1 MMYIN
6 EIEKICGPVPPNYE
20 AINPDSENFIFQ
32 NDPNFNA
39 INLYDFFGNGATVN
53 SFSECAHYVN
63 GGWEPF
69 KTTIFDIGAIF
80 LYIAIGTFSVFK
92 IYKYFQSVFTI
103 EKLKSFFNTSGLFK
117 RISKQLNRK
126 EILRVFYT
134 FFFFVQSYFLFDY
147 VRTKSVRIP
156 RFIDEYISLTSNLN
170 FFKNLNF
177 NAGEFIGGSYSTSL
191 TSGPISAI
199 GSVFAWNITDK
210 LTISRMSNF
219 FWIYLLQI
227 FFAYLIVK
235 LYKSDFKFLFFI
247 SGLSLVLIPWWQG
260 SLYSLGEIPSVIIF
274 VNAIF
279 LFPKIR
285 KLSLLLFSISIFY
298 GKLLN
303 LVPFVGFYIV
313 VMFNERK
320 IKKVINDFIMFLIP
334 LSSWLFFA
342 NSKYEQG
349 NVFQYIK
356 DQYFFIINHQSSG
369 ASMDGQNFLDKL
381 IHSFTTSEFIGWNI
395 FDKTRLTIIP
405 ILFLYILYKNREDI
419 NKYFGEI
426 TIPFMSSFFFVYL
439 WFWILNSTKWMRHT
453 QHYTILLIVGLIYL
467 LNFNVITSKV
477 DLGLSVAL
485 LAIFID
491 NNKYLILFLIVFSIL
506 VIYYIESVS
515 KHSYIKFLIALI
527 LFIDISLPYFEK
539 DTFGNLHH
547 IIEDCKIELIS
558 EECKSAYLN
567 TN

>member
-1 MMYIN
+1 MDIN

-69 KTTIFDIGAIF
+69 KTTIFDIGAII

-117 RISKQLNRK
+117 SISNQLNKK
-126 EILRVFYT
+126 EISRVFYT

-147 VRTKSVRIP
+147 IRTKSVRIP

-199 GSVFAWNITDK
+199 GSVFAWNVTDK
-210 LTISRMSNF
+210 LTISRISNF

-247 SGLSLVLIPWWQG
+247 SGISLVLIPWWQG
-260 SLYSLGEIPSVIIF
+260 SLYSLGEFPSSIIF

-279 LFPKIR
+279 LFPKLRSI
-285 KLSLLLFSISIFY
+285 SLVLFSISIFY

-303 LVPFVGFYIV
+303 LVPFAGFYIII
-313 VMFNERK
+313 MIYE
-320 IKKVINDFIMFLIP
+320 KKVRNIIKDLIFFLIP
-334 LSSWLFFA
+334 LSSWLLLA
-342 NSKYEQG
+342 NSKYEGG
-349 NVFQYIK
+349 NAFIYIR
-356 DQYFFIINHQSSG
+356 DQFLFITNHQSSG
-369 ASMDGQNFLDKL
+369 TPTGEQNFFDSL
-381 IHSFTTSEFIGWNI
+381 INSFISSEFSTWNS
-395 FDKTRLTIIP
+395 FDKARLTIIP
-405 ILFLYILYKNREDI
+405 IIFLIIIFRNKEQINTFFGKITLPIISSLLF
-419 NKYFGEI
+419 
-426 TIPFMSSFFFVYL
+426 SYL
-439 WFWILNSTKWMRHT
+439 WFWLLNTTKWMRHT
-453 QHYTILLIVGLIYL
+453 QHFIVPLIIIIIYLVNFNIINSKLDLAILILLVGL
-467 LNFNVITSKV
+467 
-477 DLGLSVAL
+477 
-485 LAIFID
+485 FIE
-491 NNKYLILFLIVFSIL
+491 NNKYLFILLAVAAIFI
-506 VIYYIESVS
+506 IYNIEENV
-515 KHSYIKFLIALI
+515 KYAYIKTLLVVII
-527 LFIDISLPYFEK
+527 FIDISLPYFEK

-547 IIEDCKIELIS
+547 IIEDCRIELIS
-558 EECKSAYLN
+558 LECKSSYLSGN
-567 TN
+567 

>member
-1 MMYIN
+1 MDIN
-6 EIEKICGPVPPNYE
+6 EIEKICGPVPQNYE

-69 KTTIFDIGAIF
+69 KTTIFDIGAII
-80 LYIAIGTFSVFK
+80 LYIAVGAFSAFK
-92 IYKYFQSVFTI
+92 IYKYFQSVFTF
-103 EKLKSFFNTSGLFK
+103 EKLKSFFNTSGLFE
-117 RISKQLNRK
+117 RISNQLNRK
-126 EILRVFYT
+126 EISIVFYT

-147 VRTKSVRIP
+147 IRTKSVRIP

-191 TSGPISAI
+191 TSGPVSAI

-210 LTISRMSNF
+210 LTISRISNF
-219 FWIYLLQI
+219 FWVYLLQI

-274 VNAIF
+274 INAIF

-303 LVPFVGFYIV
+303 LVPFVGFYVV

-342 NSKYEQG
+342 NSRYGQG
-349 NVFQYIK
+349 NAFQYIK

-369 ASMDGQNFLDKL
+369 ASMDGQNFIDKF

-453 QHYTILLIVGLIYL
+453 QHYTILLIIGLVYL

-477 DLGLSVAL
+477 DLVLSVAL

-491 NNKYLILFLIVFSIL
+491 NNKYLIFCLIVFSIL
-506 VIYYIESVS
+506 VIYYIESAS

>member
-1 MMYIN
+1 MDIN
-6 EIEKICGPVPPNYE
+6 EIEKICGPVPVNYE
-20 AINPDSENFIFQ
+20 AINPDSENFIFE

-39 INLYDFFGNGATVN
+39 INLYDFLGNGATVN

-69 KTTIFDIGAIF
+69 KTTIFDIGTII
-80 LYIAIGTFSVFK
+80 LYIAIGAFTAFK

-103 EKLKSFFNTSGLFK
+103 EKLKSFFNT
-117 RISKQLNRK
+117 LNRK
-126 EILRVFYT
+126 KIVRVFYP

-210 LTISRMSNF
+210 LTISRISNF

-313 VMFNERK
+313 VMINERK
-320 IKKVINDFIMFLIP
+320 IKK
-334 LSSWLFFA
+334 
-342 NSKYEQG
+342 
-349 NVFQYIK
+349 
-356 DQYFFIINHQSSG
+356 
-369 ASMDGQNFLDKL
+369 
-381 IHSFTTSEFIGWNI
+381 
-395 FDKTRLTIIP
+395 
-405 ILFLYILYKNREDI
+405 
-419 NKYFGEI
+419 
-426 TIPFMSSFFFVYL
+426 
-439 WFWILNSTKWMRHT
+439 
-453 QHYTILLIVGLIYL
+453 
-467 LNFNVITSKV
+467 
-477 DLGLSVAL
+477 
-485 LAIFID
+485 
-491 NNKYLILFLIVFSIL
+491 NN
-506 VIYYIESVS
+506 
-515 KHSYIKFLIALI
+515 
-527 LFIDISLPYFEK
+527 
-539 DTFGNLHH
+539 
-547 IIEDCKIELIS
+547 
-558 EECKSAYLN
+558 
-567 TN
+567 

>member
-1 MMYIN
+1 MDIN
-6 EIEKICGPVPPNYE
+6 EIQKICGPVPPNYE

-69 KTTIFDIGAIF
+69 KTTIFDIGAII

-103 EKLKSFFNTSGLFK
+103 EKLKSFFNTSGFFK
-117 RISKQLNRK
+117 RISNQLNRK
-126 EILRVFYT
+126 EISRIFYT

-147 VRTKSVRIP
+147 IRTKSVRIP

-177 NAGEFIGGSYSTSL
+177 TAGEFIGGSYSTSL

-199 GSVFAWNITDK
+199 GSVFAWNVTDK
-210 LTISRMSNF
+210 LTISRISNF

-227 FFAYLIVK
+227 FFAYLIIK

-247 SGLSLVLIPWWQG
+247 SGISLVLIPWWQG

-285 KLSLLLFSISIFY
+285 KLSLILFSISIFY

-303 LVPFVGFYIV
+303 LVPFAGFYIV

-320 IKKVINDFIMFLIP
+320 IKKIINDFIVFLVP
-334 LSSWLFFA
+334 LSSWLIFA
-342 NSKYEQG
+342 NSRYEQG
-349 NVFQYIK
+349 NAFQYVK

-381 IHSFTTSEFIGWNI
+381 INSFTTSEFIGWNI

-453 QHYTILLIVGLIYL
+453 QHYTILLIIGLIYL
-467 LNFNVITSKV
+467 LNFNVITSKA

-491 NNKYLILFLIVFSIL
+491 NNKYLILCLIVISIL